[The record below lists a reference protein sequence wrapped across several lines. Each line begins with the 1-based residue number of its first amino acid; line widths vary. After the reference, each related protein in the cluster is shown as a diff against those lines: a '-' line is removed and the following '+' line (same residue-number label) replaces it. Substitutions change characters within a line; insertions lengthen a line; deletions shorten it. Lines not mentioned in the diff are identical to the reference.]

1 MSMAAGNAGSEAPEA
16 PEALEAPLARVVR
29 AQDAIRAMLP
39 PRPHHKL
46 ERV

>member
-1 MSMAAGNAGSEAPEA
+1 MSMAAGNAGSEALEA
-16 PEALEAPLARVVR
+16 LEALEAPLAGLVR
-29 AQDAIRAMLP
+29 AQDAIRVALP